1 MLRLNSITNL
11 INTQIL
17 LHKANQVSTA
27 GSTEKKKLVY
37 FLLSLCTLFGRRPN
51 SGMDSVQDDHTTTRV
66 EDHLIT
72 HYCALYEHLF
82 HIRKQITR
90 SVCYIGFQNILVS
103 SKRRPACLKMMN
115 NSEMEKKKRLLI
127 FEGSKLR
134 VCSKKTTAILYLYRV
149 RREVNTEG
157 KSGNQ

>member
-1 MLRLNSITNL
+1 
-11 INTQIL
+11 
-17 LHKANQVSTA
+17 
-27 GSTEKKKLVY
+27 
-37 FLLSLCTLFGRRPN
+37 
-51 SGMDSVQDDHTTTRV
+51 MDSVRDDHTTTRV

-82 HIRKQITR
+82 HIPKQVTR

-115 NSEMEKKKRLLI
+115 NSEMKKKKKKKKKKRLLI
-127 FEGSKLR
+127 FEGSRLR